1 MRFSHPA
8 VTEKIKQIFR
18 AKKKTSLELVVS
30 LSEEEE
36 SSEVKYNW
44 LGSLLESIRGSQV
57 YSILVGMLLSHIDFK
72 NDTIR
77 SIKDVD
83 FTCRYVYEIN

>member
-1 MRFSHPA
+1 M
-8 VTEKIKQIFR
+8 
-18 AKKKTSLELVVS
+18 SLT
-30 LSEEEE
+30 EEEDIN
-36 SSEVKYNW
+36 EVQYNW

-83 FTCRYVYEIN
+83 FHCRYVYEIN